1 MPDQKPTTT
10 PRSIDDQLTEE
21 EQLTFALDKA
31 RVPPLFRKATWS
43 NFIVTTEGRK
53 KPKGWDTLIAKLE
66 IFNNWRGDDGEN
78 SIAFLCGPPGCG
90 KTHLAAA
97 TINRWIIAGR
107 RDALFILTGELLAS
121 LRRGFNDGTAAG
133 NLDQAKFAKLLV
145 LDDIGSEM
153 ATDWVRD
160 TLYMLINY
168 RMNYIKPT
176 VITSNLLPGEISER
190 YHARLA
196 SRLAG
201 GLAIDMSL
209 LKDYRVAR

>member
-1 MPDQKPTTT
+1 MPEKKPTTT
-10 PRSIDDQLTEE
+10 QPFIDDQLTEE

-31 RVPPLFRKATWS
+31 RVPLLFRKATWDNFKIPHGPIKKS
-43 NFIVTTEGRK
+43 NAWFS
-53 KPKGWDTLIAKLE
+53 LLAKLDVLSR
-66 IFNNWRGDDGEN
+66 WQGDEEE
-78 SIAFLCGPPGCG
+78 SSVAFLCGATGCG

-97 TINRWIIAGR
+97 TIHRWIDASRPG
-107 RDALFILTGELLAS
+107 ALFVLTGELLAS

-168 RMNYIKPT
+168 RMNWLKPT
-176 VITSNLLPGEISER
+176 VITSNLLPGQIADT

-209 LKDYRVAR
+209 LKDHRVAG

>member
-10 PRSIDDQLTEE
+10 PRSIDDQFTEE

-31 RVPPLFRKATWS
+31 RVPPLFRGATWG
-43 NFIVTTEGRK
+43 NFIFDLHGK
-53 KPKGWDTLIAKLE
+53 KPRGWDAMLTKLD
-66 IFNNWRGDDGEN
+66 IFCKWRGDEGEN

-97 TINRWIIAGR
+97 TVNRWIIAGR
-107 RDALFILTGELLAS
+107 PGALFVLTGELLAS
-121 LRRGFNDGTAAG
+121 LRRGFSDGTAAG

-153 ATDWVRD
+153 STDWVRD

-168 RMNYIKPT
+168 RMNYLKPT
-176 VITSNLLPGEISER
+176 VITSNLFPAEISER

-201 GLAIDMSL
+201 GLAIDMSP
-209 LKDYRVAR
+209 LKDHRVAR

>member
-1 MPDQKPTTT
+1 MEPEQTTT
-10 PRSIDDQLTEE
+10 PSSTDDQFTEA
-21 EQLTFALDKA
+21 EQLVFALDKA
-31 RVPPLFRKATWS
+31 RVPPLYRDATWDT
-43 NFIVTTEGRK
+43 FVVGRGPVQTSDKWPPLFK
-53 KPKGWDTLIAKLE
+53 KLDELLE
-66 IFNNWRGDDGEN
+66 WRGDETA
-78 SIAFLCGPPGCG
+78 ITTAFLCGQPGCG

-97 TINRWIIAGR
+97 TVHRWIAAGR
-107 RDALFILTGELLAS
+107 PGALFIVVGELLAS

-133 NLDQAKFAKLLV
+133 SLDQAKYAKLLV

-168 RMNYIKPT
+168 RMNHLKPT
-176 VITSNLLPGEISER
+176 LITSNLFLSEISQR

-209 LKDYRVAR
+209 LKDHRVVR

>member
-1 MPDQKPTTT
+1 MTDQEPTTT
-10 PRSIDDQLTEE
+10 QPSINDQFTEA
-21 EQLTFALDKA
+21 EQLVFAQDKA
-31 RVPPLFRKATWS
+31 RVPPLYRAATWS
-43 NFIVTTEGRK
+43 NFDLAAQSKR
-53 KPKGWDTLIAKLE
+53 PKGWDDLLGKLE
-66 IFNNWRGDDGEN
+66 FFSRWCGDEGEN

-97 TINRWIIAGR
+97 TVHRWIIAGR
-107 RDALFILTGELLAS
+107 RDALFVLTGELLAS

-133 NLDQAKFAKLLV
+133 SLDQAKFAKLLI

-168 RMNYIKPT
+168 RMNYFHPT
-176 VITSNLLPGEISER
+176 VITSNLYPNQISER

-201 GLAIDMSL
+201 GLAIDMRL
-209 LKDYRVAR
+209 LKDHRVTR

>member
-1 MPDQKPTTT
+1 MPEKKKPITT
-10 PRSIDDQLTEE
+10 PPLTDSESSWKD
-21 EQLTFALDKA
+21 LHLDKA
-31 RVPPLFRKATWS
+31 RVPLAFRGATWDT
-43 NFIVTTEGRK
+43 FKLMRGRLENTDA
-53 KPKGWDTLIAKLE
+53 GLILLALLDRLKT
-66 IFNNWRGDDGEN
+66 WRGEDDEP
-78 SIAFLCGPPGCG
+78 SIVFLCGPPGSG

-97 TINRWIIAGR
+97 TVHRWIDAR
-107 RDALFILTGELLAS
+107 RPGALFVLTGELLAS

-168 RMNYIKPT
+168 RMNWLHPT
-176 VITSNLLPGEISER
+176 VITSNLYPSEISSR

-201 GLAIDMSL
+201 GLAIDMRL
-209 LKDYRVAR
+209 LKDYRMVKP